1 MEKLHKLKVQ
11 YSSLKK
17 KYKLPEFSKLNEDFE
32 IEKLQEHETD
42 FLLREIRRTMVEK
55 ISVVLKFLEIM
66 INPNEAS
73 PAFVFAMIKE
83 MKPDMKKSVENMYKE
98 LSLVEISSI
107 TRDIDYDEKA
117 EAKFIKEHTKKWE
130 ATKKDL
136 GLLIKSLD
144 TIWKM
149 ESGKKSYVG

>member
-1 MEKLHKLKVQ
+1 MEKLNRLKKQ
-11 YSSLKK
+11 YQILQK
-17 KYKLPEFSKLNEDFE
+17 KYKLPEFSRLNEDFE

-42 FLLREIRRTMVEK
+42 FLLREIRRTIVEK

-66 INPNEAS
+66 ISPNESS

-83 MKPDMKKSVENMYKE
+83 MKPEMRKSVENMYKE

-107 TRDIDYDEKA
+107 TLDLDYSEKL
-117 EAKFIKEHTKKWE
+117 EAKFIKEHTKKWDL
-130 ATKKDL
+130 TKKDL
-136 GLLIKSLD
+136 RDLIKSLD
-144 TIWKM
+144 SMWKL

>member
-1 MEKLHKLKVQ
+1 MEKLNR
-11 YSSLKK
+11 LKK
-17 KYKLPEFSKLNEDFE
+17 QYQILRKTYKLPEFSKLNEDFE
-32 IEKLQEHETD
+32 IEKLQENETD

-66 INPNEAS
+66 INPNESS

-83 MKPDMKKSVENMYKE
+83 MKPEMRKNLENLYKE

-107 TRDIDYDEKA
+107 ALDLDYDEKI

-136 GLLIKSLD
+136 RGLIKSLD
-144 TIWKM
+144 TIWKL
-149 ESGKKSYVG
+149 ESHKKSYVG

>member
-1 MEKLHKLKVQ
+1 MEKLNRLKKQ
-11 YSSLKK
+11 YESLKK

-73 PAFVFAMIKE
+73 PPFVFAMIKE
-83 MKPDMKKSVENMYKE
+83 MKPEMKKSVENMYKE

-107 TRDIDYDEKA
+107 TLDLDYGEKS

-130 ATKKDL
+130 VTKKDL
-136 GLLIKSLD
+136 RSLIKSMD
-144 TIWKM
+144 TIWKL
-149 ESGKKSYVG
+149 ESNKKSYVG

>member
-1 MEKLHKLKVQ
+1 MEKLNRLKKQ
-11 YSSLKK
+11 YVVLKK

-32 IEKLQEHETD
+32 IEKLQENETD

-66 INPNEAS
+66 INPNESS

-83 MKPDMKKSVENMYKE
+83 MKPEMKKSVENMYKE
-98 LSLVEISSI
+98 LSVVEISSI
-107 TRDIDYDEKA
+107 TLDLDYDEKL

-130 ATKKDL
+130 STKKAL
-136 GLLIKSLD
+136 RSLIISLD
-144 TIWKM
+144 TVWKM